1 MLHLLRVEMVINS
14 PWIMPILGIQ
24 ELASPKANGFWCIVP
39 TGRVIVPTGSY
50 IVPNGSFIDT
60 TGRVPRETG
69 YENLN
74 GNPQHALK
82 DKGVIESGC
91 LRHMTRNISYLSE
104 FKEINRG
111 YVTFGRDPK
120 GGKITCKGSPRENN
134 MYNVDLK
141 NIVPSGDLTCLFA
154 KATLDESNLWHRR
167 LGHIDFKTMNKL
179 VKGNLVRGLL
189 SKVFENNHTCVAY
202 KKGKQHRASCKSKP
216 VSYVSQ
222 PLQREWTYITQ
233 SMNYQSIIA
242 GNKPNHNASIQENLN
257 ADPQNT
263 DANAAFDV
271 KETESEVHVSPSSGD
286 KTKNHDEKTKRDAK
300 GKRFEDPD
308 HPNKVYKVVKA
319 LYRLHKAPTA
329 WFETLANY
337 LLENGFQRGKID
349 QTLFIKKQKDGKSAN
364 TPIDTEK
371 PLLKD
376 PNGKDVDV
384 HTYRSII
391 SSLMYL
397 TSSRP
402 DIMFA
407 VYACDRFQVTPKD
420 LHLHAVKRIFRY
432 LKGKPHLGLWY
443 PKDSPFNLVAYL
455 DSDYAGASLDRK
467 STTGV
472 YQVDEKDGI
481 EVAAVDLKL
490 LLSGLLLMLLVQIR
504 IDGKPTIYVSCIKQ
518 VWASLSIKKSN
529 DVVRLQALIDRK
541 KVIITEDSIR
551 YALRLDD
558 VDVGDLSSYATKYTS
573 PTLTQKVF
581 TNIRRVGKGFSGVDT
596 PLFDVSTKP
605 TPPSPTPATPPPP
618 PQQEPIPSP
627 PQADIAQ
634 PSSPPPQQPL

>member
-1 MLHLLRVEMVINS
+1 MIHVLRVGLVIN
-14 PWIMPILGIQ
+14 PPG
-24 ELASPKANGFWCIVP
+24 CIVP

-202 KKGKQHRASCKSKP
+202 KKGKQHRAS
-216 VSYVSQ
+216 
-222 PLQREWTYITQ
+222 W
-233 SMNYQSIIA
+233 
-242 GNKPNHNASIQENLN
+242 NKPNHNASIQENLN

-472 YQVDEKDGI
+472 
-481 EVAAVDLKL
+481 
-490 LLSGLLLMLLVQIR
+490 
-504 IDGKPTIYVSCIKQ
+504 VS
-518 VWASLSIKKSN
+518 S
-529 DVVRLQALIDRK
+529 
-541 KVIITEDSIR
+541 
-551 YALRLDD
+551 
-558 VDVGDLSSYATKYTS
+558 
-573 PTLTQKVF
+573 
-581 TNIRRVGKGFSGVDT
+581 
-596 PLFDVSTKP
+596 
-605 TPPSPTPATPPPP
+605 
-618 PQQEPIPSP
+618 
-627 PQADIAQ
+627 
-634 PSSPPPQQPL
+634 